1 MSVLVHRILSNLM
14 RVRDKTSIF
23 RERELPRKPV
33 PLSPRWVG
41 SKRQADHNDELEHWD
56 GGFDPSYE
64 D

>member
-1 MSVLVHRILSNLM
+1 M